1 MHDFWL
7 ATCYSLCESM
17 DQISVI
23 AASGLSA
30 RMQSLELLANNM
42 ANASTNGF
50 KGDGEFY
57 TTYTSE
63 AADLDATDVPTK
75 LPMIQRQWTDFA
87 QGLLEPTN
95 NPLDFGLQGKGLF
108 TVQGTDGPLYTR
120 NGNFH
125 VLADGSL
132 TATDGLPVLMQDDQP
147 VKLDPTLPLE
157 VSPDG
162 EIKQQGQTLGQ
173 LKIVQFKDTSA
184 LLKQGSNYYR
194 NTGDQPPAD
203 AVNTTV
209 HQGKIEGSNVSAAH
223 GAVRLVGVMRQFE
236 MMQKAISISND
247 MGRKAIEEV
256 AKV

>member
-1 MHDFWL
+1 
-7 ATCYSLCESM
+7 
-17 DQISVI
+17 
-23 AASGLSA
+23 
-30 RMQSLELLANNM
+30 M

-63 AADLDATDVPTK
+63 AADADIGEPTK

-108 TVQGTDGPLYTR
+108 VVQGSNGALYTR

-125 VLADGSL
+125 MAADGTL
-132 TATDGLPVLMQDDQP
+132 TTADGLPVLLEDEQP
-147 VKLDPTLPLE
+147 VKLDTTLPVE

-162 EIKQQGQTLGQ
+162 EIKQQGRMLGQ
-173 LKIVQFKDTSA
+173 LKLVQFKDTSA
-184 LLKQGSNYYR
+184 LLKQGNNYYR
-194 NTGDQPPAD
+194 NSSDQAPGA
-203 AVNTTV
+203 AENTQV
-209 HQGKIEGSNVSAAH
+209 RQGHIEASNVSAAH

>member
-1 MHDFWL
+1 
-7 ATCYSLCESM
+7 M

-30 RMQSLELLANNM
+30 RMQSLELLANTM
-42 ANASTNGF
+42 AHASPNGF

-57 TTYTSE
+57 TVYTSE
-63 AADLDATDVPTK
+63 AADADESGVPTT

-95 NPLDFGLQGKGLF
+95 NPLDFGLSGKGLF
-108 TVQGTDGPLYTR
+108 TIQGPSGPLYTR

-125 VLADGSL
+125 ISADGTLLAS
-132 TATDGLPVLMQDDQP
+132 DGLPVLLRDDQP
-147 VKLDPTLPLE
+147 VKLDPTLPVE

-162 EIKQQGQTLGQ
+162 EVKQQGQTLGQ
-173 LKIVQFKDTSA
+173 LKLVQFKDTSV
-184 LLKQGSNYYR
+184 LLKQGNNYYR
-194 NTGDQPPAD
+194 NIGDQEPAE
-203 AVNTTV
+203 AVNTEV
-209 HQGKIEGSNVSAAH
+209 HQGNIEGSNVSAAH

-256 AKV
+256 AKL